1 MIGVLVKEVVIVAA
15 KRSPIGNFGGSL
27 KDVCALDLGVQVLK
41 ATLKSIDL
49 QPQEIDE
56 VILGQVLQAGNG
68 QNIARQIALKSE
80 LSQSTL
86 AYTVNKVCGSSLK
99 AVELAYQS
107 ILLGNND
114 IVVAGGVENM
124 SQAPYLMKKARFGY
138 KMGNSELI
146 DSMILDG
153 LWCSINDYHMG
164 QTAENLCKRYSITRE
179 EQDKFAL
186 SSQQKALKA
195 RDSGRFKDEIVPI
208 EIFDKK
214 GTKFF
219 ENDEFIKENTS
230 LESLS
235 SLKSAFVKDGSV
247 TAGNSSG
254 INDGACMLVLC
265 SSEKAKSLGL
275 RPLAS
280 VEGFGTVGVDPSV
293 MGVGPVGASKKVL
306 KKIGLVFD
314 QIDLIE
320 ANEAFGAQC
329 IAVDRELKLDSN
341 KLNVN
346 GGAIALGHPIGA
358 SGARVLITLIY
369 EMLKRKST
377 YGLATLCIGGGQGIA
392 SVVKSA

>member
-1 MIGVLVKEVVIVAA
+1 MKKVVIVAA

-27 KDVCALDLGVQVLK
+27 RDVCALDLGTQVLQ
-41 ATLKSIDL
+41 ATLQSINL
-49 QPQEIDE
+49 EPQEVDE

-68 QNIARQIALKSE
+68 QNIARQIVLKSK
-80 LSQSTL
+80 LNQSVP
-86 AYTVNKVCGSSLK
+86 AYTINKVCGSGLK

-107 ILLGNND
+107 ILLGDND
-114 IVVAGGVENM
+114 VVIAGGVENM

-164 QTAENLCKRYSITRE
+164 QTAENLCKCYGISRE
-179 EQDKFAL
+179 EQDEFAL

-195 RDSGRFKDEIVPI
+195 RDSKRFKEEIVPI
-208 EIFDKK
+208 EICEKK
-214 GTKFF
+214 GSKFF
-219 ENDEFIKENTS
+219 ENDEFIKEGSS
-230 LESLS
+230 LESLGR
-235 SLKSAFVKDGSV
+235 LKSAFVKDGSV

-265 SSEKAKSLGL
+265 SEEKANKLGL
-275 RPLAS
+275 KPLVS
-280 VEGFGTVGVDPSV
+280 IEGFGTAGVDPSI
-293 MGVGPVGASKKVL
+293 MGIGPVEASKKVL
-306 KKIGLVFD
+306 KKTGLDLD

-320 ANEAFGAQC
+320 ANEAFASQS
-329 IAVDRELKLDSN
+329 IAVNKELKFNPN

-358 SGARVLITLIY
+358 SGARILVTLIH
-369 EMLKRKST
+369 EMLKRQSA

-392 SVVKSA
+392 SVIKSV

>member
-1 MIGVLVKEVVIVAA
+1 MKKVVIVAA

-27 KDVCALDLGVQVLK
+27 RDVCALDLGTQVLQ
-41 ATLKSIDL
+41 ATLQSINLD
-49 QPQEIDE
+49 PQEVDE

-68 QNIARQIALKSE
+68 QNIARQIVLKSK
-80 LSQSTL
+80 LNQSVP
-86 AYTVNKVCGSSLK
+86 AYTINKVCGSGLK

-107 ILLGNND
+107 ILLGDND
-114 IVVAGGVENM
+114 VVIAGGVENM

-164 QTAENLCKRYSITRE
+164 QTAENLCKCYGISRE
-179 EQDKFAL
+179 EQDEFAL

-195 RDSGRFKDEIVPI
+195 RDSKRFKEEIVPI
-208 EIFDKK
+208 EICEKK
-214 GTKFF
+214 SSKFF
-219 ENDEFIKENTS
+219 ENDEFIKEGSS
-230 LESLS
+230 LESLGK
-235 SLKSAFVKDGSV
+235 LKSAFVKDGSV

-265 SSEKAKSLGL
+265 SEEKANKLGL
-275 RPLAS
+275 KPLVS
-280 VEGFGTVGVDPSV
+280 IEGFGTAGVDPSI
-293 MGVGPVGASKKVL
+293 MGIGPVEASKKVL
-306 KKIGLVFD
+306 KKTGLDLD

-320 ANEAFGAQC
+320 ANEAFASQS
-329 IAVDRELKLDSN
+329 IAVNKELKFNPN

-358 SGARVLITLIY
+358 SGARILVTLIH
-369 EMLKRKST
+369 EMLKRQSA

-392 SVVKSA
+392 SVIKSV